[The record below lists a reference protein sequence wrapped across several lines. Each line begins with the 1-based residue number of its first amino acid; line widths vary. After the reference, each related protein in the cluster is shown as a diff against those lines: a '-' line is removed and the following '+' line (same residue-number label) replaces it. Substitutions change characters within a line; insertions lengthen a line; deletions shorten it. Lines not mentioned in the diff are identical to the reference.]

1 MIFNL
6 ALSDFMLCEGQMYYC
21 VEEEKGCI
29 TLFKVPDSNIIFR
42 NVYYFPPMPI
52 MSEEISEEDYRQ
64 AMDARDMNII
74 TFKQSYTP
82 NAIRLIGY
90 ERESYAKLKLELTDE
105 NGI

>member
-1 MIFNL
+1 
-6 ALSDFMLCEGQMYYC
+6 
-21 VEEEKGCI
+21 
-29 TLFKVPDSNIIFR
+29 
-42 NVYYFPPMPI
+42 